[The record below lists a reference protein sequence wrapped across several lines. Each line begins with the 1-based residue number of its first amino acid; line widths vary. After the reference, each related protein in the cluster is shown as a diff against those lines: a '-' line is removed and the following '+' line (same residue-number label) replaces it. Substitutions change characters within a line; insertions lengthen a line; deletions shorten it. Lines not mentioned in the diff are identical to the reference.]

1 MSSHNASHK
10 NQPIERRQFDTL
22 IIGAGGGGL
31 RASLQLAEADLSVA
45 VVSKVFPTRSHTVAA
60 QGGMNAALANVL
72 PDNWHWHMFDT
83 VKGSDYLGDQ
93 DAIEYM
99 CRAAPKAVYELEH
112 FGVPFSR
119 LDNGKIYQRAFGGQ
133 SQDFGGDQAA
143 RTCAAA
149 DRTGHAIL
157 HSLYQQNIRA
167 KTHFFDEY
175 FAVDLLKDDEGHVL
189 GAVIFNIHDGQIVVI
204 EAKTTLLATGGAGQL
219 YKTTTNA
226 LINTGD
232 GLGMAMR
239 AGIPLQDMEFF
250 QFHPTGIA
258 GRGMLITEGAR
269 GEGGY
274 LVNGDGER
282 LMERYAPKSK
292 DLASRDV
299 VSRAIAVEVRE
310 GRGCGPNKDHVM
322 LKLDHL
328 GEEVIQKRLPGI
340 RQTCITF
347 LGIDP
352 AEAPIPVY
360 PTAHYT
366 MGGIPTNR
374 YGQVVVPVKDTPEEP
389 VQGLYAAGECACVS
403 VHGANRLGGNSLLDI
418 LVFGRAAANHII
430 DYLKENKYHRVID
443 EKIINKVVEN
453 VKRYD
458 LNGKQSNNPS
468 AVPIEKVATL
478 RKELKQVMEDHCSVF
493 RNEEILKEG
502 VEKVEQLVQ
511 RMKNV
516 KIDDQSFTFNTAK
529 VEAFELENL
538 MACALATMHCAYAR
552 KESRGA
558 HSRTDFTERDDK
570 SWMRHSLYS
579 YENGLDYK
587 PVRTKPMSVE
597 SFPPKPRVY

>member
-1 MSSHNASHK
+1 MSSNISSIDMSS
-10 NQPIERRQFDTL
+10 IERRQFDTL

-83 VKGSDYLGDQ
+83 VKGGDYLGDQ
-93 DAIEYM
+93 DSIEYM
-99 CRAAPKAVYELEH
+99 CRTAPRAVYELEH

-133 SQDFGGDQAA
+133 RQNFGGDQAA

-175 FAVDLLKDDEGHVL
+175 FAVDLLKDDEGHVF
-189 GAVIFNIHDGQIVVI
+189 GAVIFNIQDGQTVII

-219 YKTTTNA
+219 FKTTTNA

-232 GLGMAMR
+232 GMGMVMR
-239 AGIPLQDMEFF
+239 AGMPLQDMEFF

-282 LMERYAPKSK
+282 LMERYAPKAK

-299 VSRAIAVEVRE
+299 VSRAISIEIRE
-310 GRGCGPNKDHVM
+310 GRGCGPNKDHVL
-322 LKLDHL
+322 LKLEHL
-328 GEEVIQKRLPGI
+328 GEDVIQKRLPGI

-352 AEAPIPVY
+352 AEAPVPVF

-374 YGQVVVPVKDTPEEP
+374 YGQVVIPVKDTPEEP
-389 VQGLYAAGECACVS
+389 VQGLYAVGECACVS
-403 VHGANRLGGNSLLDI
+403 VHGGNRLGGNSLLDI

-430 DYLKENKYHRVID
+430 EYLQENKYH
-443 EKIINKVVEN
+443 KVVDDDVINRIVE
-453 VKRYD
+453 KMQRYD
-458 LNGKQSNNPS
+458 QPNAGS
-468 AVPIEKVATL
+468 ETVADL
-478 RKELKQVMEDHCSVF
+478 RKELKQVMEDHCGVF
-493 RNEEILKEG
+493 RDKDILKQG
-502 VEKVEQLVQ
+502 VELVEQLAV

-516 KIDDQSFTFNTAK
+516 KVDDLSFTFNTAK

-538 MACALATMHCAYAR
+538 MAVALATIHSAYAR
-552 KESRGA
+552 EESRGA
-558 HSRTDFTERDDK
+558 HSRIDFPQRDDK

-579 YENGLDYK
+579 FENGLDYK
-587 PVRTKPMSVE
+587 PVRTKPMTVD

>member
-1 MSSHNASHK
+1 MGSDKSSTS
-10 NQPIERRQFDTL
+10 IERRQFDTL

-31 RASLQLAEADLSVA
+31 RASLQLAEADLNVA

-60 QGGMNAALANVL
+60 QGGMNAALSNVS

-83 VKGSDYLGDQ
+83 VKGGDYLGDQ

-133 SQDFGGDQAA
+133 SQNFGGDQAS

-175 FAVDLLKDDEGHVL
+175 FAVDLLKDDTGRVL
-189 GAVIFNIHDGQIVVI
+189 GALVFNIHDGSIVVI

-219 YKTTTNA
+219 FKTTTNA

-232 GLGMAMR
+232 GMGMAMR

-274 LVNGDGER
+274 LVNSDGER
-282 LMERYAPKSK
+282 LMERYAPKAK

-299 VSRAIAVEVRE
+299 VSRAIAIEVRE

-322 LKLDHL
+322 LKLEHL
-328 GEEVIQKRLPGI
+328 GEDVIQKRLPGI

-352 AEAPIPVY
+352 AESPIPVF

-366 MGGIPTNR
+366 MGGIPTNH
-374 YGQVVVPVKDTPEEP
+374 YGQVVIPVKDTPEEP

-403 VHGANRLGGNSLLDI
+403 VHGGNRLGGNSLLDI

-430 DYLKENKYHRVID
+430 SYLKENKYHRGID
-443 EKIINKVVEN
+443 DEIIDKIVTK

-458 LNGKQSNNPS
+458 GTDNRS
-468 AVPIEKVATL
+468 ADTVETVAML
-478 RKELKQVMEDHCSVF
+478 RAELKQTMESHCSVF
-493 RNEEILKEG
+493 RNKEILKEG
-502 VEKVEQLVQ
+502 VDKVEQLVK
-511 RMKNV
+511 RMENV
-516 KIDDQSFTFNTAK
+516 RIDDQSFTFNTAK

-538 MACALATMHCAYAR
+538 MACALATIHSAYAR
-552 KESRGA
+552 EESRGA
-558 HSRTDFTERDDK
+558 HSRTDYTERDDK
-570 SWMRHSLYS
+570 AWMRHSLYS
-579 YENGLDYK
+579 FENGLDYK
-587 PVRTKPMSVE
+587 PVRTKPLSVD

>member
-1 MSSHNASHK
+1 MSS
-10 NQPIERRQFDTL
+10 IERRQFDTL

-60 QGGMNAALANVL
+60 QGGMNAALANVS

-133 SQDFGGDQAA
+133 SQNFGGEQAS

-175 FAVDLLKDDEGHVL
+175 FAVDLLKDDDGHVL
-189 GAVIFNIHDGQIVVI
+189 GAVVFNIQDGQIVVI

-219 YKTTTNA
+219 FKTTTNA

-274 LVNGDGER
+274 LVNADGER
-282 LMERYAPKSK
+282 LMERYAPKAK

-299 VSRAIAVEVRE
+299 VSRAISIEVKE
-310 GRGCGPNKDHVM
+310 GRGCGPKKDHVL

-328 GEEVIQKRLPGI
+328 GEEVIQQRLPGI

-352 AEAPIPVY
+352 AEAAIPVF

-374 YGQVVVPVKDTPEEP
+374 YGQVVIPVKDTPEEP

-403 VHGANRLGGNSLLDI
+403 VHGGNRLGGNSLLDI

-430 DYLKENKYHRVID
+430 GYLKENKYQKVVD
-443 EKIINKVVEN
+443 EEIINRVVEK
-453 VKRYD
+453 VKRFD
-458 LNGKQSNNPS
+458 QPS
-468 AVPIEKVATL
+468 EGTAAKETVAVL
-478 RKELKQVMEDHCSVF
+478 RDELKQVMEDHCGVF
-493 RNEEILKEG
+493 RNQDVLKQG
-502 VEKVEQLVQ
+502 VEKVEQLIE

-529 VEAFELENL
+529 VEAFELDNL
-538 MACALATMHCAYAR
+538 MACALATIHSAYAR
-552 KESRGA
+552 EESRGA
-558 HSRTDFTERDDK
+558 HSRVDFPQRDDM

>member
-1 MSSHNASHK
+1 MSA
-10 NQPIERRQFDTL
+10 IERRQFDTL

-31 RASLQLAEADLSVA
+31 RASLQLSEADLSVA

-60 QGGMNAALANVL
+60 QGGMNAALANVS

-99 CRAAPKAVYELEH
+99 CREAPKAVYELEH

-133 SQDFGGDQAA
+133 SQDFGGDQAV

-175 FAVDLLKDDEGHVL
+175 FAVDLLMGDDGRVL
-189 GAVIFNIHDGQIVVI
+189 GAVIFNIQNGQIIVI
-204 EAKTTLLATGGAGQL
+204 EAKTTLIATGGAGQL
-219 YKTTTNA
+219 FKTTTNA

-232 GLGMAMR
+232 GMGMAMR

-258 GRGMLITEGAR
+258 GRGMLITEGVR

-282 LMERYAPKSK
+282 LMERYAPKAK

-299 VSRAIAVEVRE
+299 VSRAIAIEIRE

-328 GEEVIQKRLPGI
+328 GEDVIQKRLPGI

-352 AEAPIPVY
+352 VEAPVPVY

-403 VHGANRLGGNSLLDI
+403 VHGGNRLGGNSLLDI
-418 LVFGRAAANHII
+418 LVFGRAAASHIVE
-430 DYLKENKYHRVID
+430 YLKEHKYHSVINEDRVKEIVNKIQRF
-443 EKIINKVVEN
+443 EK
-453 VKRYD
+453 
-458 LNGKQSNNPS
+458 
-468 AVPIEKVATL
+468 PIEAGKKVETVSGL
-478 RKELKQVMEDHCSVF
+478 RAELKQVMEAHCGVF
-493 RNEEILKEG
+493 RQKDILKVG
-502 VEKVEQLVQ
+502 VEKIEQLSQ
-511 RMKNV
+511 RMNNLR
-516 KIDDQSFTFNTAK
+516 INDNSQIFNTAR
-529 VEAFELENL
+529 VESFELENL
-538 MACALATMHCAYAR
+538 MAVALATIHSAYAR
-552 KESRGA
+552 EESRGA
-558 HSRTDFTERDDK
+558 HSREDFPERDDK

-579 YENGLDYK
+579 FEHGLDYK
-587 PVRTKPMSVE
+587 PVRTKPMTVS
-597 SFPPKPRVY
+597 SFPPKSRVY

>member
-1 MSSHNASHK
+1 MAI
-10 NQPIERRQFDTL
+10 QRRQFDSL

-31 RASLQLAEADLSVA
+31 RAALQLAQGDASVA

-60 QGGMNAALANVL
+60 QGGMNAALANVT

-83 VKGSDYLGDQ
+83 VKGGDYLGDQ

-119 LDNGKIYQRAFGGQ
+119 LDNGSIYQRPFGGQ
-133 SQDFGGDQAA
+133 SQNFGGDQAA

-167 KTHFFDEY
+167 KTHFFDEF
-175 FAVDLLKDDEGHVL
+175 FAVDLLKDEDGQVL
-189 GAVIFNIHDGQIVVI
+189 GALAFNIHNGEPVII

-219 YKTTTNA
+219 FRTTTNA

-232 GLGMAMR
+232 GMGMALR
-239 AGIPLQDMEFF
+239 AGVPLQDMEFF

-274 LVNGDGER
+274 LVNADGER
-282 LMERYAPKSK
+282 LMERYAPKAK

-299 VSRAIAVEVRE
+299 VSRAIATEVRE
-310 GRGCGPNKDHVM
+310 GRGCGPKKNYVM

-328 GEEVIQKRLPGI
+328 GEDVIQKRLPGI

-347 LGIDP
+347 LGLDP
-352 AEAPIPVY
+352 AESPIPVF

-374 YGQVVVPVKDTPEEP
+374 FGQVVVPVKDTPEEP
-389 VQGLYAAGECACVS
+389 VSGLYAAGECACVS

-418 LVFGRAAANHII
+418 LVFGRSAANHII
-430 DYLKENKYHRVID
+430 NYLHDNRYH
-443 EKIINKVVEN
+443 KPMH
-453 VKRYD
+453 
-458 LNGKQSNNPS
+458 QPS
-468 AVPIEKVATL
+468 VDAALERMHRWDGAAKTASSESVSGL
-478 RKELKQVMEDHCSVF
+478 RNELKTVMENHCSVF
-493 RNEEILKEG
+493 RNEQVMREG
-502 VEKVEQLVQ
+502 VEQVEALVK
-511 RMKNV
+511 RLDDV
-516 KIDDQSFTFNTAK
+516 RIGDQSQIFNTAR
-529 VEAFELENL
+529 VEALELENL
-538 MACALATMHCAYAR
+538 MGVALATMHSAYAR

-558 HSRTDFTERDDK
+558 HSRIDFPDRDDIQ
-570 SWMRHSLYS
+570 WMKHSLYS
-579 YENGLDYK
+579 LENGLDYK
-587 PVRTKPMSVE
+587 PVRTRPMSVE
-597 SFPPKPRVY
+597 SFPPKARVY

>member
-1 MSSHNASHK
+1 MSNNSNSTNK
-10 NQPIERRQFDTL
+10 PSVERRQFDTL

-31 RASLQLAEADLSVA
+31 RASLQLAEANLSVA

-83 VKGSDYLGDQ
+83 VKGGDYLGDQ

-99 CRAAPKAVYELEH
+99 CRAAPQAVYELEH

-175 FAVDLLKDDEGHVL
+175 FAVDLLKNEDGHIL
-189 GAVIFNIHDGQIVVI
+189 GAVVFNIHDGQIVVI
-204 EAKTTLLATGGAGQL
+204 EAKTTLIATGGAGQL
-219 YKTTTNA
+219 FKTTTNA

-232 GLGMAMR
+232 GMGMAMR

-258 GRGMLITEGAR
+258 GRGMLITEGVR

-274 LVNGDGER
+274 LVNGEGER
-282 LMERYAPKSK
+282 LMERYAPKAK

-299 VSRAIAVEVRE
+299 VSRAIAMEIRG

-328 GEEVIQKRLPGI
+328 GEDVIQKRLPGI

-352 AEAPIPVY
+352 AESPIPVY

-374 YGQVVVPVKDTPEEP
+374 NGQVVVPVKDTPEEP

-403 VHGANRLGGNSLLDI
+403 VHGGNRLGGNSLLDI

-430 DYLKENKYHRVID
+430 DYLKENNYHRAID
-443 EKIINKVVEN
+443 EATVDKVVAKLQRFERQSGDINKKVES
-453 VKRYD
+453 V
-458 LNGKQSNNPS
+458 S
-468 AVPIEKVATL
+468 VL
-478 RKELKQVMEDHCSVF
+478 RAELKQVMETHCGVF
-493 RNEEILKEG
+493 RQKDILQEG
-502 VEKVEQLVQ
+502 VKKVEQLIT
-511 RMKNV
+511 RMASV
-516 KIDDQSFTFNTAK
+516 KIDDTCQTFNTAR

-538 MACALATMHCAYAR
+538 MAVALATIHSAYAR
-552 KESRGA
+552 EESRGA
-558 HSRTDFTERDDK
+558 HSREDFPERDDK

-587 PVRTKPMSVE
+587 PVRTKPMSVD

>member
-1 MSSHNASHK
+1 MAAI
-10 NQPIERRQFDTL
+10 QRRKFDTL

-31 RASLQLAEADLSVA
+31 RAALKLSDADASVA

-83 VKGSDYLGDQ
+83 IKGSDYLGDQ

-99 CRAAPKAVYELEH
+99 CRAAPKAIYELEH

-119 LDNGKIYQRAFGGQ
+119 LDNGKIYQRPFGGQ
-133 SQDFGGDQAA
+133 SQNFGGEQAA

-175 FAVDLLKDDEGHVL
+175 FSVDLLKDDEGRVL
-189 GAVIFNIHDGQIVVI
+189 GALIFNIHDGQPIII

-219 YKTTTNA
+219 FKTTTNA
-226 LINTGD
+226 MINTGD
-232 GLGMAMR
+232 GLGMALR
-239 AGIPLQDMEFF
+239 AGVPLQDMEFF

-282 LMERYAPKSK
+282 LMERYAPKAK

-299 VSRAIAVEVRE
+299 VSRAIATEIRE
-310 GRGCGPNKDHVM
+310 GRGCGPKKDYVM

-352 AEAPIPVY
+352 AEAPIPVF

-374 YGQVVVPVKDTPEEP
+374 NGQVVMPVKDTPEE
-389 VQGLYAAGECACVS
+389 VVEGLYAAGECACVS

-430 DYLKENKYHRVID
+430 EYLAENRYHRPLDDSCV
-443 EKIINKVVEN
+443 EKAMARFQRWDSGAVQGGESVN
-453 VKRYD
+453 V
-458 LNGKQSNNPS
+458 
-468 AVPIEKVATL
+468 L
-478 RKELKQVMEDHCSVF
+478 RHELKTVMEEHCGVF
-493 RNEEILKEG
+493 RNEEVLKEG
-502 VEKVEQLVQ
+502 VD
-511 RMKNV
+511 
-516 KIDDQSFTFNTAK
+516 KIEALADRLQHASIGDYSDVFNTAR
-529 VEAFELENL
+529 VEALELENL
-538 MACALATMHCAYAR
+538 MACGLATIHSAYAR
-552 KESRGA
+552 QESRGA
-558 HSRTDFTERDDK
+558 HSRIDYPERDDMN
-570 SWMRHSLYS
+570 WMKHTLYS

-587 PVRTKPMSVE
+587 PVRSKPVSVE

>member
-1 MSSHNASHK
+1 M
-10 NQPIERRQFDTL
+10 QRRQFDSL

-31 RASLQLAEADLSVA
+31 RAALQLAQAEASVA

-99 CRAAPKAVYELEH
+99 CRAAPRAVYELEH

-119 LDNGKIYQRAFGGQ
+119 LDNGSIYQRPFGGQ
-133 SQDFGGDQAA
+133 SQNFGGDQAA

-175 FAVDLLKDDEGHVL
+175 FAVDLLKDEQGHVL
-189 GAVIFNIHDGQIVVI
+189 GALAFNIHDGEPVVI

-219 YKTTTNA
+219 YRTTTNA

-232 GLGMAMR
+232 GMAMALR
-239 AGIPLQDMEFF
+239 AGVPLQDMEFF

-258 GRGMLITEGAR
+258 GHGMLITEGAR

-274 LVNGDGER
+274 LVNADGER
-282 LMERYAPKSK
+282 LMERYAPKAK

-299 VSRAIAVEVRE
+299 VSRAIATEVRE
-310 GRGCGPNKDHVM
+310 GRGCGPNRDHVL

-352 AEAPIPVY
+352 AEQAIPVF

-374 YGQVVVPVKDTPEEP
+374 FGQVVAPVKDTPEEP
-389 VQGLYAAGECACVS
+389 VTGLYAAGECACVS

-430 DYLKENKYHRVID
+430 EQLQEQRYHKPLD
-443 EKIINKVVEN
+443 EHSAE
-453 VKRYD
+453 RALER
-458 LNGKQSNNPS
+458 LNRWQRKPTSSSESVS
-468 AVPIEKVATL
+468 AL
-478 RKELKQVMEDHCSVF
+478 RRELQTVMEEHCSVF
-493 RNEEILKEG
+493 RNEEVMREG
-502 VEKVEQLVQ
+502 VQKVEALAKRLDDVC
-511 RMKNV
+511 
-516 KIDDQSFTFNTAK
+516 IGDQSNVFNTAR
-529 VEAFELENL
+529 VEALELENL
-538 MACALATMHCAYAR
+538 MHVALATMHSAYAR
-552 KESRGA
+552 EESRGA
-558 HSRTDFTERDDK
+558 HSRIDFPERDDRK
-570 SWMRHSLYS
+570 WMRHSLYS
-579 YENGLDYK
+579 LEHGLDYK
-587 PVRTKPMSVE
+587 PVRTKPLSVD
-597 SFPPKPRVY
+597 SFPPKARVY

>member
-1 MSSHNASHK
+1 MVNI
-10 NQPIERRQFDTL
+10 QRRRFDAL

-31 RASLQLAEADLSVA
+31 RAALQLASAEASVA

-60 QGGMNAALANVL
+60 QGGVNAALANVQE
-72 PDNWHWHMFDT
+72 DNWHWHMFDT

-99 CRAAPKAVYELEH
+99 CRSAPKVVYELEH
-112 FGVPFSR
+112 SGVPFSR
-119 LDNGKIYQRAFGGQ
+119 MDNGLIYQRPFGGQ
-133 SQDFGGDQAA
+133 SRNFGGEQAT

-175 FAVDLLKDDEGHVL
+175 FALDLLKDQHGSVL
-189 GAVIFNIHDGQIVVI
+189 GAVAFDIHTGEPVVI

-219 YKTTTNA
+219 FRTTTNA

-232 GLGMAMR
+232 GMAMALR
-239 AGIPLQDMEFF
+239 AGVPLQDMEFF

-269 GEGGY
+269 GEGGF
-274 LVNGDGER
+274 LINADGER
-282 LMERYAPKSK
+282 FMERYAPKAK

-299 VSRAIAVEVRE
+299 VSRAIATEVRE
-310 GRGCGPNKDHVM
+310 GRGCGPDKDYVM

-328 GEEVIQKRLPGI
+328 GEDVIQKRLPSI

-347 LGIDP
+347 MGLDP
-352 AEAPIPVY
+352 VEAPIPVY

-374 YGQVVVPVKDTPEEP
+374 HGQVVVPVKDSPEEP
-389 VQGLYAAGECACVS
+389 VLGLYAAGECACVS

-430 DYLKENKYHRVID
+430 EYLNENRYHKPLD
-443 EKIINKVVEN
+443 EAGVDNALS
-453 VKRYD
+453 R
-458 LNGKQSNNPS
+458 
-468 AVPIEKVATL
+468 L
-478 RKELKQVMEDHCSVF
+478 RRWEQQGEGESVQQISRELKKVMEANCGVF
-493 RNEEILKEG
+493 RTEDVLQEG
-502 VEKVEQLVQ
+502 VEKVAALAERLQHATI
-511 RMKNV
+511 K
-516 KIDDQSFTFNTAK
+516 DQGSVFNTAR
-529 VEAFELENL
+529 VEALELENL
-538 MACALATMHCAYAR
+538 MEVALATVYSALTR

-558 HSRTDFTERDDK
+558 HTRIDYPDRDDLH
-570 SWMRHSLYS
+570 WMKHTLYFS
-579 YENGLDYK
+579 EDRQIDYK
-587 PVRTKPMSVE
+587 PVRTKPLTVE

>member
-1 MSSHNASHK
+1 VDN
-10 NQPIERRQFDTL
+10 NIERRQFDTL

-175 FAVDLLKDDEGHVL
+175 FAIDLLKDNDGHVL
-189 GAVIFNIHDGQIVVI
+189 GAVVFNIQDGQVVII

-219 YKTTTNA
+219 FKTTTNA

-274 LVNGDGER
+274 LVNGEGER
-282 LMERYAPKSK
+282 LMERYAPKAK

-299 VSRAIAVEVRE
+299 VSRAIAIEVRE

-328 GEEVIQKRLPGI
+328 GEGVIQKRLPGI

-352 AEAPIPVY
+352 AEAPVPVF

-374 YGQVVVPVKDTPEEP
+374 YGQVVIPVKDTPEEP

-403 VHGANRLGGNSLLDI
+403 VHGGNRLGGNSLLDI

-430 DYLKENKYHRVID
+430 EYLKDNKYQRVLDD
-443 EKIINKVVEN
+443 EVINKALEK
-453 VKRYD
+453 VKRYE
-458 LNGKQSNNPS
+458 QPANNAGENVES
-468 AVPIEKVATL
+468 VAEL
-478 RKELKQVMEDHCSVF
+478 RKELKQTMEEHCSVF
-493 RNEEILKEG
+493 RNKEILKEG
-502 VEKVEQLVQ
+502 VNKVEELLK
-511 RMKNV
+511 RMDNV
-516 KIDDQSFTFNTAK
+516 RIDDQSYTFNTAK

-538 MACALATMHCAYAR
+538 MACALATIHSAYAR
-552 KESRGA
+552 EESRGA

-570 SWMRHSLYS
+570 FWMRHSLYS
-579 YENGLDYK
+579 FENGLDYK
-587 PVRTKPMSVE
+587 PVRTKPMSVD